1 MKTIKYEDLTNLLT
15 INNYNNNIPGT
26 GFFELTPLCNLDCKM
41 CYVHLNDPSVK
52 NKMLSGAQWIAIMQE
67 AIEHGMTRACL
78 SGGEA
83 MTHPDFL
90 DIYMFLINNGIA
102 VQLKTNGILL
112 DQMMDVFKK
121 YPPVIIDVS
130 LYGCDSESYLAVTG
144 VDAHERVVS
153 NIQKVID
160 NGLSI
165 RLMITPSEQMFPY
178 IEKVMRLADSFGVS
192 VIITEFLLNPNDNTG
207 RSKESFAIS
216 DNAFEEINRL
226 KDEIFDPKDI
236 ARDEYEPDDSAEIK
250 VRTLEKGLRCL
261 AGRGTFAIN
270 WDGTMS
276 PCVNF
281 PRTIVLAEPMKTGF
295 ADAWKK
301 INESVRNYEWPKKC
315 HSCDINSR
323 CNFCPVKHSK
333 VIHLHQCDETVCNFV
348 RSKINRKM
356 KG

>member
-1 MKTIKYEDLTNLLT
+1 MKTIKYEELTNRLT
-15 INNYNNNIPGT
+15 EYNFKNNIPGT
-26 GFFELTPLCNLDCKM
+26 GIFELTPLCNLNCKM

-52 NKMLSGAQWIAIMQE
+52 NKLLSGSQWIKIMQE
-67 AIEHGMTRACL
+67 AIDNGMTRACL
-78 SGGEA
+78 TGGEA

-90 DIYMFLINNGIA
+90 EIYMFLINNGVA

-112 DQMMDVFKK
+112 DKMMNVFLN
-121 YPPVIIDVS
+121 YPPIIIDVS

-144 VDAHERVVS
+144 VDAYERVVS

-160 NGLSI
+160 NELKI
-165 RLMITPSEQMFPY
+165 RLAITPSEQMSPY
-178 IEKVMRLADSFGVS
+178 IERVLRLADSFGVS
-192 VIITEFLLNPNDNTG
+192 VIITDFLINPNDNTG
-207 RSKESFAIS
+207 RSKETYALS
-216 DNAFEEINRL
+216 DIAFEEINRL

-236 ARDEYEPDDSAEIK
+236 AKDEYEPEDGAEIK
-250 VRTLEKGLRCL
+250 VRPLERGLRCL
-261 AGRGTFAIN
+261 AGRGMFTIN

-276 PCVNF
+276 PCVSF
-281 PRTIVLAEPMKTGF
+281 PRSIVLAEPMKTGF

-301 INESVRNYEWPKKC
+301 INESVRNFEWPEKC

-333 VIHLHQCDETVCNFV
+333 MIHLHQCDETACNYV
-348 RSKINRKM
+348 RNTINRNT